1 MSELFINALNALL
14 QRYHFAIAAGATRE
28 ESARHT
34 LLTGIEHA
42 RLLAYSCEDI
52 DSAIEL
58 QRKYELLRDDGAIP
72 QPI

>member
-1 MSELFINALNALL
+1 MSTLFIEALNALL

-58 QRKYELLRDDGAIP
+58 QRKYESLRDECVIP

>member
-1 MSELFINALNALL
+1 MSTLFIEAFNALL
-14 QRYHFAIAAGATRE
+14 QRYHFAVTAGIRK
-28 ESARHT
+28 ESARYT

-42 RLLAYSCEDI
+42 RSLAYSCEDI

-58 QRKYELLRDDGAIP
+58 QRKYESLRDEGAIP